1 MIEVAYCCLSHFI
14 ILESIMSKNENSGKY
29 WPYMILG
36 FLFIGITLGYWTIKS
51 TISLPVHESNRYMK
65 HYQDADKA
73 SNAIAESQARFDAKY
88 SVSFS
93 GLEKS
98 DFKPKH
104 LKRKPHLHYTLND
117 NNSVTFTIKDKS
129 GKGVNDANI
138 TLLVTRPQTEK
149 EDYYVRDISTIGDG
163 VYKVN
168 NIKIANKGRY
178 ILRTKISVGS
188 DTKYIDI
195 YGFKK

>member
-1 MIEVAYCCLSHFI
+1 
-14 ILESIMSKNENSGKY
+14 MSKNENSGKY

-36 FLFIGITLGYWTIKS
+36 FLFIGITLGYWTIKN
-51 TISLPVHESNRYMK
+51 TISLPVHESNRYMQK
-65 HYQDADKA
+65 YQDADKA
-73 SNAIAESQARFDAKY
+73 SNEIVESQARFDAKY
-88 SVSFS
+88 SVAFS

-104 LKRKPHLHYTLND
+104 LKRKPHVHYALND
-117 NNSVTFTIKDKS
+117 NNSLTFTIKDKS
-129 GKGVNDANI
+129 GKGVSDANI

-149 EDYYVRDISTIGDG
+149 EDYYAQDISKSGDG
-163 VYKVN
+163 VYKVS

-178 ILRTKISVGS
+178 ILRTKISVGN
-188 DTKYIDI
+188 DTRYIDI